1 MSQLVA
7 VINGAIRQLD
17 SVELKRLS
25 RWRVST
31 FWVML
36 FGYIG
41 YYLCRSNLSAALP
54 LLSETF
60 GYTKTELGAIG
71 GWATL
76 AYAIGKFINGP
87 LGDKI
92 GGRNIFLIGMVGA
105 IGANIMFA
113 MSTGLTTFTV
123 IWCVNRFFLSM
134 GWGGITKIIGA
145 WYPPHRHG
153 TIMGF
158 ISVNFQFGGVAALL
172 FSSVLIWYGI
182 GWQGL
187 FLYPAAALSIILA
200 WSYLSSRD
208 APDLVIEGAR
218 YHTQDS
224 EPRHRI
230 AHFETDNDKPGITLI
245 LKTLFRMSIFRR
257 LLIFSMLTTSL
268 RTFFI
273 FWLPTFLVDMGL
285 DNIDALTRSAFIA
298 FMGVLGT
305 LLLGWYTDTY
315 AKDGNRAH
323 ATWIMLSGLG
333 VCLLAITSLTEVGP
347 AARGLIVGLLGLS
360 CFFLLGPY
368 SMSSGAFTLDIAGS
382 KGAGSCTG
390 MIDGLGYVGGA
401 AATWGAG
408 LLADSAGWGQV
419 FVLLAICA
427 FIATGAAYLM
437 SQSYKQEAKKAHIQV
452 A

>member
-7 VINGAIRQLD
+7 VINGVVRQIEPGD
-17 SVELKRLS
+17 LKRLV

-36 FGYIG
+36 IGYIG
-41 YYLCRSNLSAALP
+41 YYLCRGNLSAALP
-54 LLSETF
+54 LLSDTF
-60 GYTKTELGAIG
+60 GYTRSELGAIG

-76 AYAIGKFINGP
+76 AYAVGKFINGP

-92 GGRNIFLIGMVGA
+92 GGRRIFLIGMVGA
-105 IGANIMFA
+105 IAANIMFA
-113 MSTGLTTFTV
+113 FSAGLTAFTV

-134 GWGGITKIIGA
+134 GWGGIAKTIGA

-153 TIMGF
+153 TVMGF

-172 FSSVLIWYGI
+172 FSSLLLAYGV

-187 FLYPAAALSIILA
+187 FLYPAAALGVILI
-200 WSYLSSRD
+200 WSFLASRD
-208 APDLVIEGAR
+208 APDSVVEGTR
-218 YHTQDS
+218 YATPDN
-224 EPRHRI
+224 EPHHQI
-230 AHFETDNDKPGITLI
+230 AHFEEEQGPPGIGQI
-245 LKTLFRMSIFRR
+245 LTTLFRLPIFRR
-257 LLIFSMLTTSL
+257 LLIFSILTTIL

-305 LLLGWYTDTY
+305 ILLGWYTDRY
-315 AKDGNRAH
+315 AKDGDRAH

-333 VCLLAITSLTEVGP
+333 VCLLVIAGLTE
-347 AARGLIVGLLGLS
+347 AAVKSQGLIVGLLGLS
-360 CFFLLGPY
+360 CFCLLGPY

-382 KGAGSCTG
+382 RGAGSCTG
-390 MIDGLGYVGGA
+390 MIDGMGYVGGA
-401 AATWGAG
+401 VATWGAG
-408 LLADSAGWGQV
+408 LLADSVGWGQV
-419 FVLLAICA
+419 FVLLALCA
-427 FIATGAAYLM
+427 FIATGAAWTM
-437 SQSYKQEAKKAHIQV
+437 SRSYKAEAQRAHV
-452 A
+452 RAV

>member
-1 MSQLVA
+1 VSQLVA
-7 VINGAIRQLD
+7 VINGTIRHLGAI
-17 SVELKRLS
+17 ELKRLS

-36 FGYIG
+36 LGYVG
-41 YYLCRSNLSAALP
+41 YYLCRGNLSAALP

-60 GYTKTELGAIG
+60 GYTRSELGAIG

-92 GGRNIFLIGMVGA
+92 GGRKIFLIGMVGS
-105 IGANIMFA
+105 IFANIMFA
-113 MSTGLTTFTV
+113 MSTGLMNFTL

-134 GWGGITKIIGA
+134 GWGGIAKTIGA

-158 ISVNFQFGGVAALL
+158 ISINFQFGGVAALL
-172 FSSVLIWYGI
+172 FSSILLSYGVS
-182 GWQGL
+182 WQGL
-187 FLYPAAALSIILA
+187 FLYPAAVLSLILI
-200 WSYLSSRD
+200 WSYLSSRE
-208 APDLVIEGAR
+208 APELVVEGAQ
-218 YHTQDS
+218 YHTEDS
-224 EPRHRI
+224 EPHHQI
-230 AHFETDNDKPGITLI
+230 AHFETNQEKPGVTQI
-245 LKTLFRMSIFRR
+245 LKTLFQLSIFRR
-257 LLIFSMLTTSL
+257 LLVFSILTTSL

-273 FWLPTFLVDMGL
+273 FWLPTFLVDSGL
-285 DNIDALTRSAFIA
+285 NNIDALTRSAFIA
-298 FMGVLGT
+298 CMGVLGT

-333 VCLLAITSLTEVGP
+333 VCLFAIAGLTEVGLR
-347 AARGLIVGLLGLS
+347 AQSLIVCLLGVS
-360 CFFLLGPY
+360 CFCLLGPY

-401 AATWGAG
+401 VATWGAG
-408 LLADSAGWGQV
+408 KLADSVGWGQV
-419 FVLLAICA
+419 FVLLAVCA

-437 SQSYKQEAKKAHIQV
+437 SKSYQQEAKKAHV
-452 A
+452 MAV